1 MNYYKEALK
10 QLDFLN
16 YKTFDDVNRFYSN
29 FIQKIMT
36 IINKIASYKN
46 KSVQGNTQNWFDNKV
61 LEKFNVRGKLF
72 KKIKKFRL
80 VIDRELYKKAKHD
93 TSKLT

>member
-46 KSVQGNTQNWFDNKV
+46 KSV
-61 LEKFNVRGKLF
+61 
-72 KKIKKFRL
+72 
-80 VIDRELYKKAKHD
+80 
-93 TSKLT
+93 